1 MSDRIQ
7 ELAKQ
12 AELHDEWF
20 IDNPEL
26 EKFAELIIKDCLW
39 VVDETIK
46 ELDGFAAAGDD
57 EFAVRS
63 LGALQVR
70 EALEMEFGVK
80 E

>member
-12 AELHDEWF
+12 VEFHDEWF

-26 EKFAELIIKDCLW
+26 EKFAKLIIKDCLW

-80 E
+80 K